1 MGVVVRILHEKMLPQ
16 GAAASFRIQFSTR
29 FRYSSRH
36 KPES

>member
-1 MGVVVRILHEKMLPQ
+1 MGGIARILGEKMLPQ
-16 GAAASFRIQFSTR
+16 GAAASFHIQSSVR